1 MLKSLYFKLNDENQ
15 KHKIIIDFFNDVK
28 KKGGN
33 KIDALSV
40 LINVYNAISTN
51 DKKQVGLLFIN
62 GTHCYYSFANLSHS
76 TLKKGNKQNEK
87 SI

>member
-1 MLKSLYFKLNDENQ
+1 MLRSLYFKLNDENP

-51 DKKQVGLLFIN
+51 DK
-62 GTHCYYSFANLSHS
+62 
-76 TLKKGNKQNEK
+76 
-87 SI
+87 